1 LNDESSNSD
10 IDSVATIAIKGTT
23 YSSKS
28 LFPKLNQGKYTCLM
42 AKESKR
48 KVKIKVSSS
57 PRYVTSDD
65 DNDDNDASNDD
76 VPLSIGMDEKLL
88 LKG

>member
-65 DNDDNDASNDD
+65 DNDASNDD